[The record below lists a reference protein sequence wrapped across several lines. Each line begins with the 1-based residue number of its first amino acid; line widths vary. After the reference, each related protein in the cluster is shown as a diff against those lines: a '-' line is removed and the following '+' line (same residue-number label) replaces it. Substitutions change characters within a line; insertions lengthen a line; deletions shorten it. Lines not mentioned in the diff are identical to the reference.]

1 MSASLEATQSPAR
14 PVAGPPHIPG
24 YRLEK
29 LVGKGG
35 MGEVHRAVQLSLGR
49 VVAVKILSG
58 ELAADPTFVARF
70 DKEAAAL
77 ATLSHPNVV
86 SIVDKG
92 KAENT
97 YYLVMEFVDG
107 PSLREVM
114 RSPLLDIP
122 G

>member
-1 MSASLEATQSPAR
+1 MPASIEATHSPAR

-86 SIVDKG
+86 SIVDKEG
-92 KAENT
+92 GEH
-97 YYLVMEFVDG
+97 LLPGDG
-107 PSLREVM
+107 VRGRPSLRE
-114 RSPLLDIP
+114 
-122 G
+122 

>member
-1 MSASLEATQSPAR
+1 
-14 PVAGPPHIPG
+14 
-24 YRLEK
+24 
-29 LVGKGG
+29 
-35 MGEVHRAVQLSLGR
+35 

-97 YYLVMEFVDG
+97 YYLVMEYVDG
-107 PSLREVM
+107 PSLAR
-114 RSPLLDIP
+114 
-122 G
+122 